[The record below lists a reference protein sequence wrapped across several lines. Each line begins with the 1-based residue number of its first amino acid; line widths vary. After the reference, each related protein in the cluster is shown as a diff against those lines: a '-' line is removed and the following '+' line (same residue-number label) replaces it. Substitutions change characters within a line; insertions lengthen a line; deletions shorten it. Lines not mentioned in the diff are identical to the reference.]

1 MDVIDKSMQSQ
12 IFTSL
17 PSRLRCVGPAP
28 TRYSRG
34 ARILSQGIGMRAEN
48 RTERNQWSRS
58 EHSWRSAVR
67 DLRRG
72 LSLHVDE
79 TSELIVHQHKFDKDY
94 RRSD

>member
-1 MDVIDKSMQSQ
+1 
-12 IFTSL
+12 
-17 PSRLRCVGPAP
+17 
-28 TRYSRG
+28 
-34 ARILSQGIGMRAEN
+34 MRAEN